1 MKLSQKLFH
10 EATALF
16 WTGGDEDTIHN
27 LVRRALT
34 ERGYEELYADNM
46 NSEDED

>member
-16 WTGGDEDTIHN
+16 WTGGNVDTIHD
-27 LVRRALT
+27 LVRKALS
-34 ERGYEELYADNM
+34 EREYEELDAENGG
-46 NSEDED
+46 NQ